1 MFLKGKFLEKQV
13 TLCNLYHRKD
23 CKVDHHR
30 IIIILM
36 TIISICIPF
45 FTHSSYPHIPPQ
57 AKWHTVRVC
66 FDW

>member
-1 MFLKGKFLEKQV
+1 M
-13 TLCNLYHRKD
+13 TLSNLYYRND
-23 CKVDHHR
+23 CQVDHHR

-36 TIISICIPF
+36 TIIIICIPF

-57 AKWHTVRVC
+57 AKWHIARVG